1 MFAILHTG
9 GLFLECAGEL
19 LEHDPSADAVDRVP
33 QIAHY
38 RMRMFCSEPMIPNV

>member
-1 MFAILHTG
+1 
-9 GLFLECAGEL
+9 
-19 LEHDPSADAVDRVP
+19 VDRVP